1 MKNIIL
7 VEGKDDKSFIEYLIK
22 GVEVKPFSVDVLGG
36 LSKDSLT
43 KRLDSLKS
51 SFLKTPF
58 EKLGII
64 IDQDSLTT
72 GERLAF
78 VNECLQGNFNVQ
90 LSDNQ
95 IFTNLEIDG
104 IPLQIACY
112 FVNVNGKGELESL
125 LTRIKTIASPYADCL
140 QQWQNCLTEKVSQK
154 EFDKLWVHYYLKY
167 DTATHQERQ
176 QAGTYCTLE
185 YSLKA
190 KIHIWDFDSPIL
202 NELKGFLA
210 LFD

>member
-7 VEGKDDKSFIEYLIK
+7 VEGKDGKSFIEYLIQ

-36 LSKDSLT
+36 LSKDALT
-43 KRLDSLKS
+43 KRLDSLKTG
-51 SFLKTPF
+51 FLKNPF

-64 IDQDSLTT
+64 IDQDSFTT
-72 GERLAF
+72 EERLAF
-78 VNECLQGNFNVQ
+78 VNECLQGNFDVQ

-95 IFTNLEIDG
+95 IFANLEIDE

-125 LTRIKTIASPYADCL
+125 LTRIKTKSSPYADCL

-167 DTATHQERQ
+167 DTATHQDRQ
-176 QAGTYCTLE
+176 QVSKYCTLE
-185 YSLKA
+185 YSLQEKTS
-190 KIHIWDFDSPIL
+190 IWDFDSPVL
-202 NELKGFLA
+202 DELKGFLG

>member
-7 VEGKDDKSFIEYLIK
+7 VEGKDDKAFIEYLIQD
-22 GVEVKPFSVDVLGG
+22 VEVKPFSVDVLEG
-36 LSKDSLT
+36 LSKDALS
-43 KRLDSLKS
+43 KRLDSLKTG
-51 SFLKTPF
+51 FLKNPF

-64 IDQDSLTT
+64 IDQDSFITE
-72 GERLAF
+72 ERLAF

-95 IFTNLEIDG
+95 IFANLEIDE
-104 IPLQIACY
+104 IPFQIACY
-112 FVNVNGKGELESL
+112 FVNVDGTGELESL
-125 LTRIKTIASPYADCL
+125 LTRIKTIPSPYADCL
-140 QQWQNCLTEKVSQK
+140 QQWQNCLSEKVSQK

-167 DTATHQERQ
+167 DTATHQQRQ

-190 KIHIWDFDSPIL
+190 KTHIWDFDSPVL
-202 NELKGFLA
+202 DELKGFLA

>member
-7 VEGKDDKSFIEYLIK
+7 VEGKDDKSFIEYLIQ

-36 LSKDSLT
+36 LSKDALI

-51 SFLKTPF
+51 SFLKNPF
-58 EKLGII
+58 DKLGII
-64 IDQDSLTT
+64 IDQDSFATE
-72 GERLAF
+72 ERLAF
-78 VNECLQGNFNVQ
+78 VNECLQGNFNIQ

-95 IFTNLEIDG
+95 TFANLEIDG

-112 FVNVNGKGELESL
+112 FVNVDGKGELESL

-176 QAGTYCTLE
+176 QAGKYCTLE
-185 YSLKA
+185 YSLQA
-190 KIHIWDFDSPIL
+190 KTSIWNFNSPIL

>member
-7 VEGKDDKSFIEYLIK
+7 VEGKDDKAFIEYLTQS
-22 GVEVKPFSVDVLGG
+22 VEVKPFSVDVLGG
-36 LSKDSLT
+36 LSKDAMT
-43 KRLDSLKS
+43 KRLDSLKTG
-51 SFLKTPF
+51 FLKTPF

-64 IDQDSLTT
+64 IDQDSFTT
-72 GERLAF
+72 EERLDF

-112 FVNVNGKGELESL
+112 FVNVAGKGELESL
-125 LTRIKTIASPYADCL
+125 LTKIKTIASPYADCL
-140 QQWQNCLTEKVSQK
+140 NQWQNCLSDKVSQK

-167 DTATHQERQ
+167 DASTHQERQ
-176 QAGTYCTLE
+176 QASKYCTLE
-185 YSLKA
+185 YSLQHKS
-190 KIHIWDFDSPIL
+190 HIWNLDSPIL
-202 NELKGFLA
+202 DELKGFLG
-210 LFD
+210 LFN

>member
-7 VEGKDDKSFIEYLIK
+7 VEGKDDKAFIGYLIQ

-36 LSKDSLT
+36 LSKDALT
-43 KRLDSLKS
+43 RRLDSLKTG
-51 SFLKTPF
+51 FLKTPF

-64 IDQDSLTT
+64 IDQDSFTT
-72 GERLAF
+72 EERLAF

-90 LSDNQ
+90 LSNNQ
-95 IFTNLEIDG
+95 TFTNFEIDG

-112 FVNVNGKGELESL
+112 FVNVAGKGELESL
-125 LTRIKTIASPYADCL
+125 LTKIKTIASPYADCL
-140 QQWQNCLTEKVSQK
+140 RQWQNCLSDKVSQK

-176 QAGTYCTLE
+176 QAGKYCTLE
-185 YSLKA
+185 YSLQHKS
-190 KIHIWDFDSPIL
+190 HIWNLDSPIL
-202 NELKGFLA
+202 YELKGFLG
-210 LFD
+210 LFN

>member
-7 VEGKDDKSFIEYLIK
+7 VEGKDDKAFIEYLIR
-22 GVEVKPFSVDVLGG
+22 GVDVKEFSVDTLGG
-36 LSKDSLT
+36 LNKDALT
-43 KRLDSLKS
+43 RRLASLKT
-51 SFLKTPF
+51 SFLKNPF

-64 IDQDSLTT
+64 IDQDSFTKE
-72 GERLAF
+72 ERLAF
-78 VNECLQGNFNVQ
+78 VNECLQESFDIQ
-90 LSDNQ
+90 LSDCQ
-95 IFTNLEIDG
+95 IFVDLTIDE

-112 FVNVNGKGELESL
+112 FVNIDGTGELESL
-125 LTRIKTIASPYADCL
+125 LTRIKTNPSPYADCL
-140 QQWQNCLTEKVSQK
+140 QQWQNCLSEKVSQK

-176 QAGTYCTLE
+176 QASKYCTLE
-185 YSLKA
+185 HSLQHKT
-190 KIHIWDFDSPIL
+190 HIWDLDSPVL

>member
-7 VEGKDDKSFIEYLIK
+7 VEGKDDKSFIEYLIQ

-36 LSKDSLT
+36 LSKYALT
-43 KRLDSLKS
+43 ERLNSLKTG
-51 SFLKTPF
+51 FLKNPF

-64 IDQDSLTT
+64 IDQDSFTT
-72 GERLAF
+72 EERLAF
-78 VNECLQGNFNVQ
+78 VNECLQGNFNIQ

-95 IFTNLEIDG
+95 IFANLEIDG

-112 FVNVNGKGELESL
+112 FVNVNGKGELETIL
-125 LTRIKTIASPYADCL
+125 RIIKTQPSPHADCL
-140 QQWQNCLTEKVSQK
+140 EKWQNCIPNQVSQK

-176 QAGTYCTLE
+176 QASIYCTLE
-185 YSLKA
+185 YSLKH
-190 KIHIWDFDSPIL
+190 KSHIWDLDSPVL
-202 NELKGFLA
+202 DELKGFLA

>member
-7 VEGKDDKSFIEYLIK
+7 VEGKDDKSFIEYLIQ

-36 LSKDSLT
+36 LSKDALT

-64 IDQDSLTT
+64 IDQDSFTT
-72 GERLAF
+72 EERLAF
-78 VNECLQGNFNVQ
+78 VNECLQGNFNIQ
-90 LSDNQ
+90 LTDNQ
-95 IFTNLEIDG
+95 IFVNLEIDG

-112 FVNVNGKGELESL
+112 FVNVDGKGELESL
-125 LTRIKTIASPYADCL
+125 LTRIKTIDSPYADCL
-140 QQWQNCLTEKVSQK
+140 QQWQNCLSEKVSQK

-167 DTATHQERQ
+167 DTATPQERQ
-176 QAGTYCTLE
+176 QAGKYCTLE

-190 KIHIWDFDSPIL
+190 KTQIWNFDSLIL
-202 NELKGFLA
+202 DELKGFLA